1 MCHRCDG
8 IDGEGVGD
16 TILDVISATEY
27 GFRLRRLLARPLL
40 RHQCHLG
47 GAIGAGK
54 TEGAMEGGGKV
65 EEKQGEEREAG
76 ENRILRTGGT
86 AVPGYTTHRR
96 HMKRGQ
102 E

>member
-16 TILDVISATEY
+16 AILDVISATEY
-27 GFRLRRLLARPLL
+27 GFRLRRLLTRPLL

-54 TEGAMEGGGKV
+54 DGGEGGREGGRREAGGK
-65 EEKQGEEREAG
+65 REAG
-76 ENRILRTGGT
+76 ENIILRTGG
-86 AVPGYTTHRR
+86 YTTHRTCR
-96 HMKRGQ
+96 HMKQGQ